1 MVLSKNEIQNVAS
14 QYARQY
20 EVEDCFVGL
29 EKILEQ
35 HGQNHFYIYRTFCQ
49 IKNWL
54 IVSDNN
60 KSTAKIP
67 SRKEHIL

>member
-35 HGQNHFYIYRTFCQ
+35 HGQNHFYIYRTLCQ
-49 IKNWL
+49 IKN
-54 IVSDNN
+54 
-60 KSTAKIP
+60 
-67 SRKEHIL
+67 